1 MQETVLNLSYI
12 NTWNGTNEQRE
23 IYILYAN
30 YLEMSFGYY
39 NIISILIVKTAQPQ
53 HFKKCLL
60 SIIFTMIHMQTSRK
74 LFQTDKLADIEPTI
88 WKPLIFSSLK
98 KKGQP

>member
-1 MQETVLNLSYI
+1 
-12 NTWNGTNEQRE
+12 
-23 IYILYAN
+23 
-30 YLEMSFGYY
+30 MSFGYY

-88 WKPLIFSSLK
+88 WKSLIFSSLK
-98 KKGQP
+98 KKDNLEIERHSREWRDGGTLA